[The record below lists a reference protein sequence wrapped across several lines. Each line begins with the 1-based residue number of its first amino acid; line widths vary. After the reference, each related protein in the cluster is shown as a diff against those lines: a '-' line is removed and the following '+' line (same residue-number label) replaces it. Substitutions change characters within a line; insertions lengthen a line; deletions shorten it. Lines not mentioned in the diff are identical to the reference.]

1 MKAKSTEMLVFK
13 DALRCRASLRTAELH
28 PSWTVCNLD
37 VSPISGYERIHV
49 YFFGMT
55 LHAHCTFH
63 VCSLGEA
70 ATRWS
75 FNGPARI
82 ERF

>member
-49 YFFGMT
+49 YF
-55 LHAHCTFH
+55 
-63 VCSLGEA
+63 LG
-70 ATRWS
+70 
-75 FNGPARI
+75 
-82 ERF
+82 

>member
-13 DALRCRASLRTAELH
+13 DALLPRRRASLRTVELH

-49 YFFGMT
+49 YYCDDTACTLYLPCLQFG
-55 LHAHCTFH
+55 
-63 VCSLGEA
+63 LG
-70 ATRWS
+70 S
-75 FNGPARI
+75 D
-82 ERF
+82 